1 MPVAREVLANGPG
14 DGFNLTYRAD
24 VDGAGLTLKIEAASN
39 MMDAQTFARIAAGLP
54 AFLKASLAPHLIE
67 RPVSDLRRRLP

>member
-1 MPVAREVLANGPG
+1 
-14 DGFNLTYRAD
+14 
-24 VDGAGLTLKIEAASN
+24 

-67 RPVSDLRRRLP
+67 RPVSDLRRHSGRPGRLLGRPGI